1 MGLGDG
7 SLRVTATRQNFERE
21 PLLRPL
27 GFGGARLSELWQVAV
42 MLQAG
47 PELRS
52 VGVGVQSPLWSDSR
66 VFHRLGESAANT
78 AMFRMTCYAASQAG
92 GADWRHPSELFD
104 ALLPKVLAYGRS
116 ATGTEDLS
124 QTFALNAL
132 VPVDNAAWLLYAG
145 RHGMTRFEDLIPGD
159 LAPALSCRH
168 ERLLSV
174 PLVSYDV
181 PVEEVAE
188 WVRRGARLLKI
199 KIGGTSPAQTS
210 DPQAMLDWDIRRL
223 EEIHRAVSDTEPA
236 CGSQVLYYLD
246 ANGRYDSKDRLKRLL
261 EGAEDIGA
269 LERILILEEPFAPDS
284 PWDVSD
290 LPVRCAIDESYHDP
304 DGMLERLDLGYR
316 GVALKPA
323 AKTLSMSLRALR
335 GAHRENIPC
344 FCADLTV
351 NPVLLEWNRNVAAR
365 LAPLPGLSEGI
376 LECNGPENYKHWG
389 TLRSYHP
396 RPNGGWID
404 SREGCFELGTE
415 FYASSGGLFEPSTHY
430 DRLAGS

>member
-1 MGLGDG
+1 M
-7 SLRVTATRQNFERE
+7 RVTATRQNFERE
-21 PLLRPL
+21 PLIRPL

-47 PELRS
+47 AELRS
-52 VGVGVQSPLWSDSR
+52 VGLGVQSPLWSDSR
-66 VFHRLGESAANT
+66 VFHRLGASAADT
-78 AMFRMTCYAASQAG
+78 AMFRMTCYAASQSV

-104 ALLPKVLAYGRS
+104 VLLPKVLAYGRS
-116 ATGTEDLS
+116 ETGTEDLS

-132 VPVDNAAWLLYAG
+132 VPVDNAAWLLYA
-145 RHGMTRFEDLIPGD
+145 RHHGITRFEDLIPGD
-159 LAPALSCRH
+159 VAPALSYRH

-181 PVEEVAE
+181 PVEEVVEWAE
-188 WVRRGARLLKI
+188 RGARLLKI
-199 KIGGTSPAQTS
+199 KIGGTSHARTN
-210 DPQAMLDWDIRRL
+210 DPQAMLEWDIRRL
-223 EEIHRAVSDTEPA
+223 KEIHYAVADIQPA
-236 CGSQVLYYLD
+236 HGGRVSYYLD

-261 EGAEDIGA
+261 EAAADIGA
-269 LERILILEEPFAPDS
+269 LERILILEEPFAPES

-316 GVALKPA
+316 CVALKPA

-335 GAHRENIPC
+335 GAHRANIPC

-365 LAPLPGLSEGI
+365 LAPLPELSEGI

-389 TLRSYHP
+389 KLRSYHP

-404 SREGCFELGTE
+404 SRQGCFELEEE
-415 FYASSGGLFEPSTHY
+415 FYTSSGGLLEPSEHY
-430 DRLAGS
+430 DRLAGL